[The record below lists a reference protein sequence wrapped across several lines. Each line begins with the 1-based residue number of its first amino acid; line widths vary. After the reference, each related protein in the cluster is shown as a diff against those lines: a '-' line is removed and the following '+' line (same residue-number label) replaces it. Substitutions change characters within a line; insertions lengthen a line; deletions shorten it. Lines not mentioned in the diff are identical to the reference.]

1 MADWGQYMLTL
12 HFELDE
18 YKDSNNPDLYST
30 ANKEEW
36 LIKAQIEY
44 CLVKSFTAP
53 GDFESIF
60 TVGNKRMT
68 I

>member
-1 MADWGQYMLTL
+1 MEDWGQYMLTL
-12 HFELDE
+12 HFELDD
-18 YKDSNNPDLYST
+18 YNDHNNPDFYST

-36 LIKAQIEY
+36 LVKAQIEY
-44 CLVKSFTAP
+44 CLVKSLEAP

-60 TVGNKRMT
+60 TLGNKRMT